1 MTLKQKTKSALA
13 EFSARGGGPHYLQVD
28 DGPRRLSCELA
39 SVDKLA
45 CEFQHL
51 TLHTPALADAS
62 TERLQKLAADLAG
75 RLTYLL
81 EPIHPIETD
90 AQGCVVQMRSNPPQR
105 GDDGTC
111 YYELLVRRGGELS
124 LRRWKKLAGG
134 TRTPLSCTVTREVL
148 LRLIGDLAAVV

>member
-13 EFSARGGGPHYLQVD
+13 EFSARGGGPHYLQID
-28 DGPRRLSCELA
+28 DGPRRLSCKLA

-51 TLHTPALADAS
+51 TLHTSTLADAS
-62 TERLQKLAADLAG
+62 TEQLQELAAKLAG

-90 AQGCVVQMRSNPPQR
+90 AEGCVVIVS
-105 GDDGTC
+105 C
-111 YYELLVRRGGELS
+111 VAELAV
-124 LRRWKKLAGG
+124 
-134 TRTPLSCTVTREVL
+134 TVTVCVDVAGFVP
-148 LRLIGDLAAVV
+148 IFAPIVVAVRQSRR